1 MDKYVPVTLI
11 LKLYFHVFITGLE
24 ATFLFT
30 LIIILQ
36 CLKQIKF
43 ECFIINRKGLYLM
56 LMYLLCILK
65 TLLQMAG
72 FGNYTILT
80 DNI

>member
-36 CLKQIKF
+36 YLKQIKF
-43 ECFIINRKGLYLM
+43 ECFIINSKGLSNAYVFAL
-56 LMYLLCILK
+56 
-65 TLLQMAG
+65 
-72 FGNYTILT
+72 YTENSFT
-80 DNI
+80 NRWFS